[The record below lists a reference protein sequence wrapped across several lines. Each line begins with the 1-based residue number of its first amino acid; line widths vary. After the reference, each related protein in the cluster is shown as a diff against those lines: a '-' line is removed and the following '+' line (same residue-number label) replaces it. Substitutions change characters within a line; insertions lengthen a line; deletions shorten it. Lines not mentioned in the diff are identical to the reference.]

1 MIARAANLDRELDHF
16 EQRLPPAMVRGLRW
30 LRKPSSRW
38 TRIPAGTALIVGG
51 SLSFLP
57 ILGIWM
63 VPLGLILI
71 AQDVPPLRSPT
82 ARLLA
87 WINARWPARGK
98 RPHAKTNPRSI
109 SPEQQ

>member
-1 MIARAANLDRELDHF
+1 MTTRAADLDQELNRF
-16 EQRLPPAMVRGLRW
+16 EQRLPAAMVRGLRW

-38 TRIPAGTALIVGG
+38 KRIPAGTALIVGG
-51 SLSFLP
+51 CLSFLP
-57 ILGIWM
+57 IFGIWM

-87 WINARWPARGK
+87 WVNSRWPARK
-98 RPHAKTNPRSI
+98 QRPHAKTN
-109 SPEQQ
+109 